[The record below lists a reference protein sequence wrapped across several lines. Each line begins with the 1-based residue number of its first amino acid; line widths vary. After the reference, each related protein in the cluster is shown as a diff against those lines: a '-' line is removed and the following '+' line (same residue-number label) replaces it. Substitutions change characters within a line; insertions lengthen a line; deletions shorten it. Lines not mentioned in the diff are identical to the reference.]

1 MIKIKKLDERL
12 QRGVSKKGKK
22 LNLSKALYSQTK
34 K

>member
-1 MIKIKKLDERL
+1 MIKRKKLDDYRE
-12 QRGVSKKGKK
+12 KGKK